1 MIAITGSG
9 EFLPSILDVDKKL
22 LNYLDDIPYVLT
34 FSTAA
39 GKESDERLSYW
50 ENLAI
55 EHFKNLNVNHKH
67 IDARNRNDLNIDS
80 VIEEMK
86 KSNFVF
92 FSGGSPN
99 HLYDA
104 INYSKFS
111 DELQNIEN
119 RGIIAGCSAGAM
131 IMGEKMIKGVGLNY
145 LPKTIVIPH
154 YGESFYSWISNTVKV
169 LNRGKYKLLCLEK
182 DTYFIK
188 NGEQLSV
195 LGKQNIHIIYK
206 KEHHTFSDGDTISV
220 SLLQ

>member
-1 MIAITGSG
+1 MKDFHTGK
-9 EFLPSILDVDKKL
+9 I
-22 LNYLDDIPYVLT
+22 
-34 FSTAA
+34 
-39 GKESDERLSYW
+39 
-50 ENLAI
+50 LAI
-55 EHFKNLNVNHKH
+55 EHFKNLNVSHIH
-67 IDARNRNDLNIDS
+67 IDARNREDLNQDS

-99 HLYDA
+99 HLYDS
-104 INYSKFS
+104 IHDSDFS
-111 DELQNIEN
+111 TELHDVEK

-145 LPKTIVIPH
+145 LPNTIVIPH

-188 NGEQLSV
+188 DGDQLSV
-195 LGKQNIHIIYK
+195 LGKQNVHIIYK
-206 KEHHTFSDGDTISV
+206 KEHHTFSDGDTIDV